1 MFYKQAAWPGAERFF
16 VLNMGD
22 PVKILSLAENMIK
35 MMGFRPYQDINIV
48 FSGLR
53 PGEKLYEELL
63 LDEEGVAETNNQR
76 IFCGHQIKVTKEE
89 IDANMEKL
97 RWVLAKK
104 DKSALFSTMEE
115 IIPSYG
121 QYDKNAEEEGAIV
134 VHPVIKAG
142 NGKRRVAPSGNKAE
156 NVEAWA

>member
-1 MFYKQAAWPGAERFF
+1 
-16 VLNMGD
+16 
-22 PVKILSLAENMIK
+22 MII
-35 MMGFRPYQDINIV
+35 MMGFRPYQDINFV

-63 LDEEGVAETNNQR
+63 LDEEGVAETSNQR
-76 IFCGHQIKVTKEE
+76 IFCGHQIKVTRED

-97 RWVLAKK
+97 RRVLAEKN
-104 DKSALFSTMEE
+104 KSALFSAMEE

-121 QYDKNAEEEGAIV
+121 QYDKNAVETETVA
-134 VHPVIKAG
+134 VHPVVKAG
-142 NGKRRVAPSGNKAE
+142 NGKRRVAPGGNKAE